1 MNQKLPFEPSPTR
14 ISSRDLGVMAL
25 LAVVACLF
33 VALHVSFYTKV
44 GPIDE
49 LQHIDYLYK
58 APEIVRSG
66 DRVGHEAMNE
76 EACRGIDANFLPPP
90 CEPTGAYDPSDFQ
103 ENGFNTAAGNTPIYY
118 TMTRAIAWPITTV
131 FDLDSPVTAARLVG
145 GLWLAVG
152 LILTYAVGRRLKADR
167 GPLFAALVVL
177 AATPSVLYP
186 AATVSPDAM
195 IVPVGA
201 AAVWSVLW
209 WQEKPGSRWW
219 ALVLM
224 SILAVLIKM
233 TNLMVIGGL
242 GIYLLINA
250 LPAVRARAVS
260 VGHTRVSARNYLAA
274 AILVGVSTVV
284 ALGGWLSIQSN
295 LAYGNPADVPMNA
308 QFAVDSF
315 PVAGL
320 IDSLG
325 RFLNPLDS
333 PNVWVG
339 EVEIVNAMQR
349 ASGLL
354 FVGGLVAGALFMF
367 DEDSRTSLARA
378 WVLAAVA
385 GGIGFVVLGY
395 VSQGS
400 YFLPPSRYAATL
412 LPFTVALTASYLNSR
427 FSRGVVWFL
436 AGAAVVGTVLRLTE
450 IWV

>member
-1 MNQKLPFEPSPTR
+1 
-14 ISSRDLGVMAL
+14 
-25 LAVVACLF
+25 
-33 VALHVSFYTKV
+33 
-44 GPIDE
+44 
-49 LQHIDYLYK
+49 
-58 APEIVRSG
+58 
-66 DRVGHEAMNE
+66 
-76 EACRGIDANFLPPP
+76 
-90 CEPTGAYDPSDFQ
+90 
-103 ENGFNTAAGNTPIYY
+103 
-118 TMTRAIAWPITTV
+118 
-131 FDLDSPVTAARLVG
+131 
-145 GLWLAVG
+145 
-152 LILTYAVGRRLKADR
+152 
-167 GPLFAALVVL
+167 
-177 AATPSVLYP
+177 
-186 AATVSPDAM
+186 
-195 IVPVGA
+195 
-201 AAVWSVLW
+201 
-209 WQEKPGSRWW
+209 
-219 ALVLM
+219 
-224 SILAVLIKM
+224 
-233 TNLMVIGGL
+233 
-242 GIYLLINA
+242 
-250 LPAVRARAVS
+250 
-260 VGHTRVSARNYLAA
+260 
-274 AILVGVSTVV
+274 
-284 ALGGWLSIQSN
+284 
-295 LAYGNPADVPMNA
+295 MNA